1 MNKNIDIFLKIGI
14 VAILI
19 IAAVSNQQYSYYTFV
34 RWSVMAVSIY
44 FVIKAYERKQN
55 GLLILFGVAAIL
67 FNPIK
72 PIWLQKETWHL
83 IDWVLVASI
92 ILTIFFDKKA
102 QNKKE
107 LKK

>member
-1 MNKNIDIFLKIGI
+1 MNKNVDILLKVGI
-14 VAILI
+14 SAILI
-19 IAAVSNQQYSYYTFV
+19 IAATTRQQYSYYTFV

-72 PIWLQKETWHL
+72 PIWFQKETWHL
-83 IDWVLVASI
+83 IDWVLAVSI

-102 QNKKE
+102 QNKNE